1 MSKVNIILPR
11 MGQGVEEA
19 TLIEYKCAV
28 GDTLAVDDVIAEIAT
43 DKVDTEIT
51 THVGGV
57 VIELLFKKDD
67 VIRVGEVVAV
77 IETGEEEVQDS
88 VDDVERGTV
97 IDGGDNR
104 QDSMVDDYAGASRFY
119 SPLVR
124 RVARVEGISLCELE
138 KVKGTGLSGRVT
150 KDDILAYVKAGRVYK
165 DVDVVETVADEVIPM
180 SRMRRVIAQN
190 MMNSIAASAHAT
202 SFSMVDVTVLAQ
214 WRKRIKEEFEG
225 KYGEHLTFTP
235 IFMMAVASAL
245 KDCPMINSQVD
256 GENIILHKDINIG
269 MAVATQEGE
278 LIVPV
283 IRRADTLTLPQMASK
298 VNDLAR
304 RAREGKL
311 LPMEVTGG
319 TFTLTNVGTFGTLF
333 GTPIIN
339 QPQVAILAIGTIE
352 KVPAVISV
360 DGIDVVAV
368 REKTYLSMSYDH
380 RVIDGG
386 AAGVFMKRVTD
397 YLSLWDKDKSIG

>member
-1 MSKVNIILPR
+1 MSKVNVILPR

-28 GDTLAVDDVIAEIAT
+28 GDTLAVDDVVAEIAT

-51 THVGGV
+51 TQVSGEV
-57 VIELLFKKDD
+57 VELLFKKDD
-67 VIRVGEVVAV
+67 VIRVGETIAV
-77 IETGEEEVQDS
+77 IETGEEETQDS
-88 VDDVERGTV
+88 ADEIEQGTV
-97 IDGGDNR
+97 IDGSDTHRGVE
-104 QDSMVDDYAGASRFY
+104 MEDYTASQRFY

-124 RVARVEGISLCELE
+124 QVARVEGIPLCELE
-138 KVKGTGLSGRVT
+138 KVKGTGLLGRVT
-150 KDDILAYVKAGRVYK
+150 KDDILSYVKGGRVYR
-165 DVDVVETVADEVIPM
+165 DVDVVESPDEIIPM

-202 SFSMVDVTVLAQ
+202 SFSMVDVTVLSS

-225 KYGEHLTFTP
+225 RYGEHLTYTP
-235 IFMMAVASAL
+235 IFMMAVGSAL
-245 KDCPMINSQVD
+245 KECPVINSQVD

-269 MAVATQEGE
+269 MAVATQGGE

-283 IRRADTLTLPQMASK
+283 IRNADKLSLPQMASR

-311 LPMEVTGG
+311 LPAEVTGG

-352 KVPAVISV
+352 KVLAVISV
-360 DGIDVVAV
+360 DGRDVVAI

-386 AAGVFMKRVTD
+386 AAGMFMKRVTD
-397 YLSLWDKDKSIG
+397 YLSLWDKDKSI